1 MANRNQML
9 ADAPWERIEQ
19 LRTFAEQGGIPMT
32 SVAVGW
38 LAAQEVVGSVI
49 TGATTPEQ
57 VRANALAGEWRPTQ
71 ANLDA
76 IDAICPPL
84 QR

>member
-1 MANRNQML
+1 
-9 ADAPWERIEQ
+9 
-19 LRTFAEQGGIPMT
+19 MT
-32 SVAVGW
+32 AAAVGW

-71 ANLDA
+71 ADLDA

-84 QR
+84 